1 MNENTTNELL
11 QNHIY
16 PFLDIFATFSEL
28 SPKPTSSGKNYS
40 CECPSCG
47 KKRAYISI
55 NKTKG
60 YPQVSCNRK
69 DSCGY
74 YANAW
79 TYIQE
84 KGNLSNADTLKE
96 LARLANY
103 DLETNTTTSKVTT
116 SNSSAPLDKFLSEVN
131 KVKYVEFK
139 ENKDYV
145 KISISKYLPKYNKM
159 NIVQKLKMVFTYI
172 YQYSLLTNQDKKFEY
187 YKSRKIDLKNK
198 YLKQIGFLSTQ
209 DVKKLEATLMDIFP
223 INDLLEFGVMKV
235 KMKNEDEVL
244 DRNGKPVYIFKQ
256 YCFKGF
262 CVIPN
267 FDLYS
272 STVTGLKLRNIE
284 LAEWQSKNLKEPE
297 MSRRDLVYP
306 LPFAFSREMLL
317 DNNSCIFLVEGHVD
331 GLSLPTS
338 SSKCGQTRIDYEK
351 NNTYFIASPGIN
363 GISEE
368 FLGLLKGKFICL
380 CFDQDAPGRKGA
392 YGEIIISYG
401 EEKASFVNDYE
412 GKQASTLLIKELE
425 VQGIPFY
432 KSVLRGM
439 SEKLQQ
445 AGARVFVKHWDINL
459 GGDINE
465 LLKNGNLE
473 KVFKL

>member
-1 MNENTTNELL
+1 MENNKTSELL
-11 QNHIY
+11 KNHIY
-16 PFLDIFATFSEL
+16 PFIDIYDAFSDL
-28 SPKPTSSGKNYS
+28 SPKETSSKKNYT
-40 CECPSCG
+40 CICPSCG
-47 KKRAYISI
+47 KKRAYISF

-74 YANAW
+74 FSDIWSYV
-79 TYIQE
+79 QE
-84 KGNLSNADTLKE
+84 KGNLSKADTLKE

-103 DLETNTTTSKVTT
+103 DLETNTTTSNT
-116 SNSSAPLDKFLSEVN
+116 SANAVPLDRLLSNANN

-139 ENKDYV
+139 ENKEYA
-145 KISISKYLPKYNKM
+145 KISISKYLPKYNQM
-159 NIVQKLKMVFTYI
+159 NEVQKLKMIFTYI
-172 YQYSLLTNQDKKFEY
+172 YQYSLQTNQDKKNKY
-187 YKSRKIDLKNK
+187 YKSRKIDLNNK
-198 YLKQIGFLSTQ
+198 YIKQIGFLSTH
-209 DVKKLEATLMDIFP
+209 DVKKLEKILMDLFP
-223 INDLLEFGVMKV
+223 IKDLLEFGVMKI
-235 KMKNEDEVL
+235 KIKDEHEIL
-244 DRNGKPVYIFKQ
+244 DRNGNPVYVFKQ

-267 FDLYS
+267 YDLYS

-284 LAEWQSKNLKEPE
+284 MAEWQSKNLKEPE

-331 GLSLPTS
+331 GLSLPVS
-338 SSKCGQTRIDYEK
+338 SSKCGQTKIDYEK
-351 NNTYFIASPGIN
+351 SNTYFIASPGVN

-380 CFDQDAPGRKGA
+380 CFDQDVPGRKGA

-401 EEKASFVNDYE
+401 EEKSSFVNDFK
-412 GKQASTLLIKELE
+412 GKEDSASLIKDLE
-425 VQGIPFY
+425 AQGIPFY

-465 LLKNGNLE
+465 LLKNGNLD